1 MIPSGIV
8 ATLRTTEI
16 VIAYLA
22 NIVITHSIPKLPN
35 MFGAIVILFAAVALI
50 FEKKISEKIS
60 STLFCHKNNESNVSY
75 SLINEQ
81 DDLLRI
87 KS

>member
-1 MIPSGIV
+1 MIPSGTV

-35 MFGAIVILFAAVALI
+35 IFGAIIILFAAISLI
-50 FEKKISEKIS
+50 FEKKISERIS
-60 STLFCHKNNESNVSY
+60 CSLFCHKSDKLNVSY

-81 DDLLRI
+81 DA
-87 KS
+87 